1 MSNVAIRNEFVELLS
16 VLGDLESEVDD
27 ALRRYILDRAS
38 ERMERCRE
46 EIRYFEQV
54 YGHSFE
60 DFAAALAS
68 EDSPLLDEIERHHP
82 TWEADYNTWETY
94 AQEFERWKKR
104 VSDLLTM

>member
-1 MSNVAIRNEFVELLS
+1 MSNVAIREEFAELLS
-16 VLGDLESEVDD
+16 VFGNLESEVDD

-46 EIRYFEQV
+46 EIRRFEQV
-54 YGHSFE
+54 YGHSFN
-60 DFAAALAS
+60 DFATALAS
-68 EDSPLLDEIERHHP
+68 ETSPLLDEIERRHP

-104 VSDLLTM
+104 VSGLLTM